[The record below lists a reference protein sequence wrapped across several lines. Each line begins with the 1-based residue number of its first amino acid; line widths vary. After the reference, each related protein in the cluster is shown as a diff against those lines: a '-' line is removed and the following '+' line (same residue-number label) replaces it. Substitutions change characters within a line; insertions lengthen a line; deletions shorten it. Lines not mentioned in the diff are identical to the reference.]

1 MSDLDRRHFLKG
13 ILSKLAQTAGS
24 VVIVS
29 MAAST
34 AKGMDAA
41 NQPTEEST
49 ENIQDRADRLAAG
62 RTPGKEGEAETSAA
76 ANEFLNGFRNTPL
89 GAFRNRPLGGF
100 RNTPIGSF
108 RNAPLGGFRN
118 TPLGAF
124 ANGGWPNG
132 MWGGFNNG
140 GWPNFGWRNFW

>member
-1 MSDLDRRHFLKG
+1 MSDFDRRHFLKG

-29 MAAST
+29 VAVSS
-34 AKGMDAA
+34 AKGTDRPNDAA
-41 NQPTEEST
+41 EESA
-49 ENIQDRADRLAAG
+49 ESIQDRANRLAAA
-62 RTPGKEGEAETSAA
+62 RTPGTEGEAETAAA

-89 GAFRNRPLGGF
+89 GAFRNRPFGGF
-100 RNTPIGSF
+100 GNSPLGAF

-140 GWPNFGWRNFW
+140 GWPNFGWRNW